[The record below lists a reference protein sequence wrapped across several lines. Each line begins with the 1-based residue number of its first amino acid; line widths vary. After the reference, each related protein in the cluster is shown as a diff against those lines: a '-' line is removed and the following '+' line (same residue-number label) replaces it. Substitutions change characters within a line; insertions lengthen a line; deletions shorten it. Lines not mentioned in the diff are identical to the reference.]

1 MSAWKVIITAQAQ
14 LEIRGIQ
21 SYIANTL
28 LMPETASKQTRRII
42 DGIKSLDEMPL
53 RLPLYD
59 KEPWHGRGLRKMII
73 DNFSVFALPNEKT
86 KEVVVLHVFYSGR
99 NTEKILH

>member
-53 RLPLYD
+53 RLAAA
-59 KEPWHGRGLRKMII
+59 G
-73 DNFSVFALPNEKT
+73 
-86 KEVVVLHVFYSGR
+86 
-99 NTEKILH
+99 